1 MTITNATPDSTADH
15 RQTDCRCPDDRCA
28 GYHHPAGEAC
38 PCTRALDSDAGD
50 L

>member
-1 MTITNATPDSTADH
+1 MKNVTATHSTADH

-28 GYHHPAGEAC
+28 GYHHRVGETC
-38 PCTRALDSDAGD
+38 WCTRNLGVEAGD